1 MGQTRAQLS
10 EFRHLISEDIQD
22 PYYSL
27 LVQIASRICL
37 TDEVPSDLTALSS
50 LKLLNTVIGG
60 FSNLLRGNQKKY
72 NPKFDTYVLF
82 VIGGITFQEIAEVTQ
97 LFGNYGKHVLVGSTN
112 ISTRDEIRSQL
123 LKTK

>member
-60 FSNLLRGNQKKY
+60 FSNLLRGNQKKS

-97 LFGNYGKHVLVGSTN
+97 LFENYGKHVLVGSTN